1 MADLDLNEQQK
12 LAVCSDERNIV
23 VAASAGTGK
32 TTVLVDRVM
41 KKVLEGK
48 ADLDSLLILTFTKA
62 AAQNMKDRL
71 EAALRKRE
79 RTEEDADERNRLL
92 QQLVR
97 CSFCRLEQ
105 SD

>member
-62 AAQNMKDRL
+62 AAQNMKDPPGGSTQKTGEDRRGRRRK
-71 EAALRKRE
+71 ESSSAA
-79 RTEEDADERNRLL
+79 D
-92 QQLVR
+92 
-97 CSFCRLEQ
+97 
-105 SD
+105 